1 MPVYDEKYIKAEVKE
16 FKGVVKNFWGE
27 KVPKGVYHTC
37 ITCYE
42 NGQEELSKSIQK
54 NASVK

>member
-42 NGQEELSKSIQK
+42 NGQEELSKSI
-54 NASVK
+54 